1 MLELDSV
8 LEKAEE
14 TKIMNF
20 DPTSFDIHRVYD
32 DDFCNESAVFL
43 HKELQNIRKRLQG
56 DISQEEHDR
65 LISLYVQVI
74 IALKEVSGYVYLL
87 K

>member
-56 DISQEEHDR
+56 NISQEEHDR
-65 LISLYVQVI
+65 LISIYAQALT
-74 IALKEVSGYVYLL
+74 ALKKVDGYLYLA